1 MVTIEIREGRMIAE
15 GTMELT
21 AHEKTRMEELEAV
34 IKDGL
39 MTFMDVGASLL
50 EIRNSRLYRQE
61 YGTFEQY
68 CRAKWSMDKRYANR
82 LIDAHAIVMN
92 LGPIGPT
99 STRPGAANGALG
111 PQIPTSEGQV
121 RPLAKLEPEKHGKEK
136 SLALGTYPMTSIE
149 DARRSREAA
158 KELLSQGFDPS
169 EIRKQEKALSKA
181 DRIEGKRLP
190 HVRIGFDGR
199 IEIWKGG
206 NVLHLTWDES
216 RFIASMLSNIT
227 R

>member
-1 MVTIEIREGRMIAE
+1 MKNQIDK
-15 GTMELT
+15 LT
-21 AHEKTRMEELEAV
+21 DE
-34 IKDGL
+34 
-39 MTFMDVGASLL
+39 
-50 EIRNSRLYRQE
+50 EIRNLKHESKPYKLSDGDNLYLHIMPN
-61 YGTFEQY
+61 GG
-68 CRAKWSMDKRYANR
+68 KWWRFRYR
-82 LIDAHAIVMN
+82 FD
-92 LGPIGPT
+92 
-99 STRPGAANGALG
+99 
-111 PQIPTSEGQV
+111 
-121 RPLAKLEPEKHGKEK
+121 GKEK